1 MAQLPQVDQT
11 YEHGCI
17 FNDLVRVSWNDLGE
31 GYSGDYDQTDP
42 NDRPLLRFDIDRK
55 TESGWEMV
63 DDASYCTLVD
73 VNTPIGAL
81 VRMLHIIL
89 AEVDEPLRN
98 GYSIKKICEK
108 LSWIQPEDNAAG
120 QPNPTE

>member
-1 MAQLPQVDQT
+1 
-11 YEHGCI
+11 
-17 FNDLVRVSWNDLGE
+17 
-31 GYSGDYDQTDP
+31 
-42 NDRPLLRFDIDRK
+42 
-55 TESGWEMV
+55 MV